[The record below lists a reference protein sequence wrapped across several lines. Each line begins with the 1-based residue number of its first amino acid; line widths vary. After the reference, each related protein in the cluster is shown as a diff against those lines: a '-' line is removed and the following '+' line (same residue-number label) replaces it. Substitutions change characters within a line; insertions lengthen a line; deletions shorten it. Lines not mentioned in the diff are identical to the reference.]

1 MTRTL
6 VGFGPVGTV
15 FVAFLVSPPVIL
27 YKKIGLH
34 CLGGVQSWGKS
45 YEKDLKCLF
54 FRTILSIEGICDE
67 SVMEL
72 GRNY

>member
-1 MTRTL
+1 MGQCGRSL
-6 VGFGPVGTV
+6 WLFCVPSGIF
-15 FVAFLVSPPVIL
+15 
-27 YKKIGLH
+27 
-34 CLGGVQSWGKS
+34 GKS

-72 GRNY
+72 GRNC

>member
-1 MTRTL
+1 MTL
-6 VGFGPVGTV
+6 QKKNLF
-15 FVAFLVSPPVIL
+15 FLRVHLIFIFASYNESV
-27 YKKIGLH
+27 KRDTG
-34 CLGGVQSWGKS
+34 GKS

-72 GRNY
+72 GRNC